1 MRFLP
6 SLQQEG
12 HRLQTQ
18 PGGSSSQ
25 PAPVQAHLMGMGQA
39 WHWDMAT
46 QEGRVKLCFV
56 FKRSVTSVAVGQEA
70 VWQRGGGVTGQLELP
85 PPLRMISTG
94 TACAQA
100 LRSLPA
106 HCGSAESVRA
116 QQPPG
121 GSVHTHKTDRRPP
134 SHTRDLLV
142 ALWGSIED
150 GAGVSPFLPK
160 FWPAPQVHS
169 GEESLGTPSGSGGTY
184 TAFSRTDGTSSPE
197 TQPRREGA
205 SASARHGGRG

>member
-18 PGGSSSQ
+18 PGGAAASLPLCRHISW
-25 PAPVQAHLMGMGQA
+25 A
-39 WHWDMAT
+39 W
-46 QEGRVKLCFV
+46 GRHGTGTWPLKRAELSCVLCL
-56 FKRSVTSVAVGQEA
+56 RGVAVGQEA

-85 PPLRMISTG
+85 PPLWMISTG

-106 HCGSAESVRA
+106 HCGSVESVRA

-142 ALWGSIED
+142 ALRGSIED